1 MDMLMKKI
9 SDPEDLEH
17 LHDNPMLLDSIRAEL
32 KKSLGTIG
40 PLYGFNWRHGD
51 LPEENHLIK
60 ILRNYPDIKDI
71 PSDKVAAFKE
81 AYEHYL
87 SVKKLNNPE
96 DPVIPED
103 EFIKKTYVSRVDQL
117 GELLSELKN
126 NPYSSRLVVN
136 AWIPAYIPD
145 AKFTPDMNVLLGKG
159 ALAPCHV
166 MFQCFVQPALEEGG
180 KMRLNLM
187 MTQRSVDTPVGFCY
201 NIAQYALLLE
211 LISRHVGMESN
222 ELIIS
227 TGDTHIYKDQL
238 HLVDEQLTREPK
250 PLPTIKFLTDET
262 DIFKIKSEDIEIVG
276 YDPHPHIAYPVAV

>member
-1 MDMLMKKI
+1 MKAYLELLKDIRDHGHDHPDRTGVGRRSIFGRQIRFNLKYGFPLVTTRKLFFRGMKEELLWFISGNIDNNILNESKVHIWDKWVVTEKTIDNYMDMLMKKI

-187 MTQRSVDTPVGFCY
+187 MTQR
-201 NIAQYALLLE
+201 
-211 LISRHVGMESN
+211 
-222 ELIIS
+222 
-227 TGDTHIYKDQL
+227 
-238 HLVDEQLTREPK
+238 
-250 PLPTIKFLTDET
+250 
-262 DIFKIKSEDIEIVG
+262 
-276 YDPHPHIAYPVAV
+276 